1 MTLLYTRTVYV
12 WNKNWLDEATS
23 EKMGSI
29 SGGENIADNLNC
41 TECLH
46 IYKYVNIATL
56 KLHKSSPLVENWLI
70 EWNQAD
76 TWIGWSDWS

>member
-1 MTLLYTRTVYV
+1 MDLQRKLSNVKVERHKNLRVRTLLFTRTVYV
-12 WNKNWLDEATS
+12 WTKNWLDEAIS

-29 SGGENIADNLNC
+29 SGGEHIADNLNC

-56 KLHKSSPLVENWLI
+56 KN
-70 EWNQAD
+70 
-76 TWIGWSDWS
+76 

>member
-1 MTLLYTRTVYV
+1 MTLLYTRTVYM
-12 WNKNWLDEATS
+12 WTKNWLDEATS

-41 TECLH
+41 TKCLH

-56 KLHKSSPLVENWLI
+56 KN
-70 EWNQAD
+70 
-76 TWIGWSDWS
+76 